1 MKNAIKII
9 VLIVLTASM
18 SSCDWIK
25 GIADVEIDT
34 NIEGN
39 LDVLTDETELK
50 STDAHGFD
58 ASTTI
63 DVLNDDL
70 DEYSDLIDDFNT
82 RSIILTVVS
91 IDSLGNAVTGVELL
105 AGTQFGIS
113 NTMSGGYTW
122 TLNQNWAIDVGFTL
136 SLDAASYDAIDD
148 ILSDQIPITITALG
162 TCNKGNIHFELN
174 YDIDVI
180 VVANPIE

>member
-1 MKNAIKII
+1 MKNVIKIL

-25 GIADVEIDT
+25 GVADVDIDT

-39 LDVLTDETELK
+39 LDVVTDETDLK

-70 DEYSDLIDDFNT
+70 EEYSDLIQDFNT
-82 RSIILTVVS
+82 QSITLTVVS

-105 AGTQFGIS
+105 AGTEFGIS
-113 NTMSGGYTW
+113 NSMSGGYTW
-122 TLNQNWAIDVGFTL
+122 TLNQNWAIDAGFSL

-148 ILSDQIPITITALG
+148 ILSDQLPITVTAVG
-162 TCNKGNIHFELN
+162 TCNKGNIHFQLN
-174 YDIDVI
+174 YDVEVT
-180 VVANPIE
+180 VVANPL